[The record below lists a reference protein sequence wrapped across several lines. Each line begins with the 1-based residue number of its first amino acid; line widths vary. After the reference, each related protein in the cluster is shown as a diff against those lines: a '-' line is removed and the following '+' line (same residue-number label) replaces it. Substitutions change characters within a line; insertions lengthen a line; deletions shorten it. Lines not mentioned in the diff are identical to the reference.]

1 MKERIRQWMLG
12 RYGVDQFGQFLNITA
27 LIMLLLGSFF
37 SRLLVSLGF
46 ALVIYQTFRICS
58 RNIAKR
64 SQENL
69 AYTSLQQKITG
80 RVKLA
85 GQQVKQART
94 HRFYSCPS
102 CKQKVRVPRGKGKIM
117 ITCPK
122 CKAQFERK
130 S

>member
-27 LIMLLLGSFF
+27 IILLVLGSFF
-37 SRLLVSLGF
+37 SQLLATFGF
-46 ALVIYQTFRICS
+46 ALIVYQTFRIFS
-58 RNIAKR
+58 RNIGKR

-69 AYTSLQQKITG
+69 AYISLKQKITG
-80 RVKLA
+80 RFKSV
-85 GQQVKQART
+85 GQQAKQSRT
-94 HRFYSCPS
+94 HRFYNCPS
-102 CKQKVRVPRGKGKIM
+102 CKQKVRVPKGKGKIM

-122 CKAQFERK
+122 CRAQFERK